1 MVKSVYDFRS
11 NELVGQS
18 KNACGMV
25 AQHVGQD
32 ARSRGVQL
40 VVRNTLHDDT
50 TLAREWQMQIT
61 IGTELY
67 RTRQS

>member
-1 MVKSVYDFRS
+1 
-11 NELVGQS
+11 
-18 KNACGMV
+18 MV
-25 AQHVGQD
+25 AQHAGRD

-40 VVRNTLHDDT
+40 MVWNTLHDDT
-50 TLAREWQMQIT
+50 ALAQEWQMHIN